1 MTTTTT
7 TPVSRLRGPLIIGTV
22 AALLSVLGYAGSQV
36 VTRSLLTTDD
46 TPPQVG
52 STVTLFIGMLILG
65 VASVRSIRKDIRAPR
80 TALMWICLAGILA
93 STGAFLSFFALDLAP
108 VVLVSPIFT
117 VNPLVTLVLAAVF
130 LRQVERITIRV
141 FIGASLVIA
150 GVILVILSNQ

>member
-1 MTTTTT
+1 MTTTAPT
-7 TPVSRLRGPLIIGTV
+7 SRLRGPVIIGTI

-80 TALMWICLAGILA
+80 AALMWICLAGILA

-117 VNPLVTLVLAAVF
+117 VNPLVTLVLATIF

>member
-1 MTTTTT
+1 MTTTTPT
-7 TPVSRLRGPLIIGTV
+7 SRLRGPLVIGTI

-36 VTRSLLTTDD
+36 VTRSLLTTDE

-65 VASVRSIRKDIRAPR
+65 VASARNLRKDIRAPR
-80 TALMWICLAGILA
+80 MALLWITLAGILA
-93 STGAFLSFFALDLAP
+93 STGAFLSFFSLAFAP

-117 VNPLVTLVLAAVF
+117 VNPLVTLILAAVF

-141 FIGASLVIA
+141 FIGAGLVVA

>member
-1 MTTTTT
+1 MTTTAPT
-7 TPVSRLRGPLIIGTV
+7 SRLRGPVIIGTI

-65 VASVRSIRKDIRAPR
+65 VASARSIRKDIRAPR
-80 TALMWICLAGILA
+80 AALMWIILAGILA

-117 VNPLVTLVLAAVF
+117 VNPLVTLVLATIF

>member
-1 MTTTTT
+1 MTTTTPT
-7 TPVSRLRGPLIIGTV
+7 SRLRGPLIIGTI

-36 VTRSLLTTDD
+36 VTRSLLTADE

-65 VASVRSIRKDIRAPR
+65 VASARSIRKDIRAPR
-80 TALMWICLAGILA
+80 MALLWIVLAGILA
-93 STGAFLSFFALDLAP
+93 STGAFLSFFSLSFAP

-117 VNPLVTLVLAAVF
+117 VNPLVTLVLAAIF

-141 FIGASLVIA
+141 FIGAFLVVA
-150 GVILVILSNQ
+150 GVSLVILSNQ

>member
-1 MTTTTT
+1 MTTTTPT
-7 TPVSRLRGPLIIGTV
+7 SRLRGPVIIGTI

-65 VASVRSIRKDIRAPR
+65 VASMRSIRKDIRAPR
-80 TALMWICLAGILA
+80 AALMWICLAGILA

-117 VNPLVTLVLAAVF
+117 VNPLVTLVLATIF

>member
-1 MTTTTT
+1 MTTPTLT
-7 TPVSRLRGPLIIGTV
+7 SRLRGPVIIGTI

-65 VASVRSIRKDIRAPR
+65 AASARSIRKDIRAPR
-80 TALMWICLAGILA
+80 AALMWICLAGILA

>member
-1 MTTTTT
+1 MTTTAPT
-7 TPVSRLRGPLIIGTV
+7 SRLRGPVIIGTI

-65 VASVRSIRKDIRAPR
+65 VASARSIRKDIRAPR
-80 TALMWICLAGILA
+80 AALMWIILAGILA

-117 VNPLVTLVLAAVF
+117 VNPLVTLVLATIF

-141 FIGASLVIA
+141 FVGASLVIA